1 MVFLHFFFISIH
13 APREGSD
20 QRGRSRH
27 VPKKISIHAPRE
39 GSDPPVSGVAT
50 AGVRIS
56 IHAPREGSDTAS
68 AETAGQNFKKFQST
82 LPARGATCRL
92 QLRPALSTFQSTL
105 PARGA
110 TSMDV
115 LGEIYIFNFNP
126 RSPRGERR
134 CIGIPAR
141 RNQCISIHAPREGS
155 DSPAPFRWPCWTAFQ
170 STLPARGATAN
181 VHRFLD
187 KICTVCIKNRA
198 FFAQCLIQT
207 TSNAE
212 SVGKTR
218 CYFGANLQA
227 FIDSLYFALLQNQH
241 FFWHIRGFASKMLYF
256 VFVMVPKIIET

>member
-1 MVFLHFFFISIH
+1 MRSSCTVQISIHAPREGSDPVPRPPTIQIKVFQSTLPARGATRCPRVADFPVIISIHAPREGSDGILYICVSVTPPFQSTLPARGATLAYHYCRCKQNISIH

-20 QRGRSRH
+20 QYLDNSVH
-27 VPKKISIHAPRE
+27 FHI
-39 GSDPPVSGVAT
+39 
-50 AGVRIS
+50 
-56 IHAPREGSDTAS
+56 
-68 AETAGQNFKKFQST
+68 
-82 LPARGATCRL
+82 
-92 QLRPALSTFQSTL
+92 
-105 PARGA
+105 
-110 TSMDV
+110 
-115 LGEIYIFNFNP
+115 NFNP
-126 RSPRGERR
+126 RSPRGERPKNYLPVR
-134 CIGIPAR
+134 QPA
-141 RNQCISIHAPREGS
+141 
-155 DSPAPFRWPCWTAFQ
+155 TFQ

-198 FFAQCLIQT
+198 FFSQCLIQT

-256 VFVMVPKIIET
+256 VFVTVPKIIET

>member
-1 MVFLHFFFISIH
+1 MLYLTEAVV
-13 APREGSD
+13 E
-20 QRGRSRH
+20 
-27 VPKKISIHAPRE
+27 
-39 GSDPPVSGVAT
+39 
-50 AGVRIS
+50 
-56 IHAPREGSDTAS
+56 
-68 AETAGQNFKKFQST
+68 KFQST
-82 LPARGATCRL
+82 LPARGATGRL
-92 QLRPALSTFQSTL
+92 SPSQPDLGKFQSTL

-110 TSMDV
+110 TTVQAVKSG
-115 LGEIYIFNFNP
+115 L
-126 RSPRGERR
+126 SP
-134 CIGIPAR
+134 
-141 RNQCISIHAPREGS
+141 ISIHAPREGS
-155 DSPAPFRWPCWTAFQ
+155 DLQPFVVFSQKQQFQSTLPARGATRGYFGSCTPRRFQ

>member
-1 MVFLHFFFISIH
+1 MLC
-13 APREGSD
+13 
-20 QRGRSRH
+20 
-27 VPKKISIHAPRE
+27 
-39 GSDPPVSGVAT
+39 VSTAT
-50 AGVRIS
+50 DHTIS
-56 IHAPREGSDTAS
+56 IHAPREGSDTVYIS
-68 AETAGQNFKKFQST
+68 SYIYCYNFNPRSPRGERRQ
-82 LPARGATCRL
+82 PANPIGISLT
-92 QLRPALSTFQSTL
+92 TFQSTL

-110 TSMDV
+110 TGAYNS
-115 LGEIYIFNFNP
+115 LI
-126 RSPRGERR
+126 
-134 CIGIPAR
+134 
-141 RNQCISIHAPREGS
+141 RES
-155 DSPAPFRWPCWTAFQ
+155 TKFQ

-187 KICTVCIKNRA
+187 KICTVCINNRA

-256 VFVMVPKIIET
+256 VFVMVPKIIEM

>member
-1 MVFLHFFFISIH
+1 MISIH

-20 QRGRSRH
+20 RHYFFSR
-27 VPKKISIHAPRE
+27 KAADISIHAPRE
-39 GSDPPVSGVAT
+39 GSDDRLRRQSRNVCDFNPRSPRGERLPAPVCFP
-50 AGVRIS
+50 
-56 IHAPREGSDTAS
+56 HFPR
-68 AETAGQNFKKFQST
+68 FQST
-82 LPARGATCRL
+82 LPARGATRDR
-92 QLRPALSTFQSTL
+92 Q
-105 PARGA
+105 
-110 TSMDV
+110 DV
-115 LGEIYIFNFNP
+115 
-126 RSPRGERR
+126 
-134 CIGIPAR
+134 
-141 RNQCISIHAPREGS
+141 GS
-155 DSPAPFRWPCWTAFQ
+155 GKKRFQ

-198 FFAQCLIQT
+198 FFSQCLIQT

>member
-1 MVFLHFFFISIH
+1 MEQSGWRTAHFNPRSPRGERPPTPCPVYQPKDFNPRSPRGERLFLVPGISGSLAISIH

-20 QRGRSRH
+20 AIACGEPILAQ
-27 VPKKISIHAPRE
+27 ISIHAPRE
-39 GSDPPVSGVAT
+39 GSDRGVSILSPISLIFQSTLPARGATYGHT
-50 AGVRIS
+50 AGPAGDPIS
-56 IHAPREGSDTAS
+56 IHAPREGSDH
-68 AETAGQNFKKFQST
+68 N
-82 LPARGATCRL
+82 
-92 QLRPALSTFQSTL
+92 RPPIAPGDQ
-105 PARGA
+105 
-110 TSMDV
+110 
-115 LGEIYIFNFNP
+115 
-126 RSPRGERR
+126 
-134 CIGIPAR
+134 
-141 RNQCISIHAPREGS
+141 ISIHAPREGS
-155 DSPAPFRWPCWTAFQ
+155 DSGSRFSSSDTRFQ

>member
-1 MVFLHFFFISIH
+1 MGGWISIH

-20 QRGRSRH
+20 RPRDLRGPGRHDFNPRSPRGERLAISWH
-27 VPKKISIHAPRE
+27 LLQTREFQSTLPARGATLAAAEALDLVIFQSTLPARGATLELLGAGVGKVISIHAPRE
-39 GSDPPVSGVAT
+39 GSD
-50 AGVRIS
+50 
-56 IHAPREGSDTAS
+56 
-68 AETAGQNFKKFQST
+68 AEQAQTDLTSVEFQST
-82 LPARGATCRL
+82 LPARGATMRCSCL
-92 QLRPALSTFQSTL
+92 CW
-105 PARGA
+105 
-110 TSMDV
+110 
-115 LGEIYIFNFNP
+115 I
-126 RSPRGERR
+126 RSV
-134 CIGIPAR
+134 
-141 RNQCISIHAPREGS
+141 
-155 DSPAPFRWPCWTAFQ
+155 FQ

-187 KICTVCIKNRA
+187 KICTVCINNRA

>member
-1 MVFLHFFFISIH
+1 M
-13 APREGSD
+13 G
-20 QRGRSRH
+20 
-27 VPKKISIHAPRE
+27 
-39 GSDPPVSGVAT
+39 VSGAVNQNQEYGLVLIHFSVRGAT
-50 AGVRIS
+50 RHAEQQQRLQRIS
-56 IHAPREGSDTAS
+56 IHAPREGSDIQIAW
-68 AETAGQNFKKFQST
+68 KMYP
-82 LPARGATCRL
+82 LL
-92 QLRPALSTFQSTL
+92 L
-105 PARGA
+105 
-110 TSMDV
+110 
-115 LGEIYIFNFNP
+115 
-126 RSPRGERR
+126 
-134 CIGIPAR
+134 
-141 RNQCISIHAPREGS
+141 
-155 DSPAPFRWPCWTAFQ
+155 FQ

>member
-1 MVFLHFFFISIH
+1 MGSSRGDWRFQSTLPARGATPGVDRVVRSRVISIH

-20 QRGRSRH
+20 LARGLCQA
-27 VPKKISIHAPRE
+27 VDVLISIHAPRE
-39 GSDPPVSGVAT
+39 GSDLYCLND
-50 AGVRIS
+50 VRGLVIS
-56 IHAPREGSDTAS
+56 IHAPREGSDIIHHSNTV
-68 AETAGQNFKKFQST
+68 
-82 LPARGATCRL
+82 AR
-92 QLRPALSTFQSTL
+92 P
-105 PARGA
+105 
-110 TSMDV
+110 
-115 LGEIYIFNFNP
+115 NFNP
-126 RSPRGERR
+126 RSPRGER
-134 CIGIPAR
+134 PQ
-141 RNQCISIHAPREGS
+141 NQRVLDHNLSISIHAPREGS
-155 DSPAPFRWPCWTAFQ
+155 DFSVIKVLARLFHVFQ

-227 FIDSLYFALLQNQH
+227 FIDSLYFAQLQNQH

>member
-1 MVFLHFFFISIH
+1 MVS
-13 APREGSD
+13 PRLT
-20 QRGRSRH
+20 
-27 VPKKISIHAPRE
+27 
-39 GSDPPVSGVAT
+39 PVSYFNPRSPRGE
-50 AGVRIS
+50 RRS
-56 IHAPREGSDTAS
+56 APTTRAS
-68 AETAGQNFKKFQST
+68 APNFNPRSPRGERLLRLTRTPGAILFQSTLPARGATPPTKVPIRDNKFQST
-82 LPARGATCRL
+82 LPARGAT
-92 QLRPALSTFQSTL
+92 
-105 PARGA
+105 
-110 TSMDV
+110 
-115 LGEIYIFNFNP
+115 
-126 RSPRGERR
+126 
-134 CIGIPAR
+134 
-141 RNQCISIHAPREGS
+141 GS
-155 DSPAPFRWPCWTAFQ
+155 DYELADYLIEFQ

-187 KICTVCIKNRA
+187 KICTVCINNRA